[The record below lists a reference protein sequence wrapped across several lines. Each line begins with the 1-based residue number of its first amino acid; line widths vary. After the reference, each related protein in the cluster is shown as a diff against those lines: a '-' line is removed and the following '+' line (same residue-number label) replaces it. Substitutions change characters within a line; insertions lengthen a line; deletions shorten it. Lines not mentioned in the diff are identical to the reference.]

1 MTGQAPDMGDCMKNF
16 LLAIAV
22 AIGLTAPV
30 GSMTSAAFGIAQ
42 TNRDVT
48 GLLVRENS
56 PPTNADLVDVLG
68 YNENACSAVE
78 KTVVSVCI
86 APSPNPA
93 KAPGSTE
100 ALDVYDR
107 STIGCGICVRAN
119 AMGDGIY
126 ESMARDSGYGIDI
139 VYTGGTS
146 SVPVGP
152 QLRLNNGYFGF
163 ASSGLAGAMQSIL
176 VADAGSSADDIH
188 VEQQKTTGNTV
199 ELDQNWSTFAGTM
212 MKLVVG
218 AVGQSSTHPGA
229 ERGRC
234 ENCKF
239 EAYYN
244 NSSGSAVQEHSIDG
258 EGNELNHGSVSVG
271 NHLDQESTG
280 DFANTCSMNGAS
292 SCAFALAHG
301 YGAPACI
308 ATVQGTTPIA
318 AACSVSGRTVTISAA
333 RPNSATWA
341 AVVVGNPH

>member
-1 MTGQAPDMGDCMKNF
+1 M
-16 LLAIAV
+16 
-22 AIGLTAPV
+22 
-30 GSMTSAAFGIAQ
+30 
-42 TNRDVT
+42 
-48 GLLVRENS
+48 
-56 PPTNADLVDVLG
+56 
-68 YNENACSAVE
+68 
-78 KTVVSVCI
+78 VSVCI

-199 ELDQNWSTFAGTM
+199 ELDQNWSAFAGTM
-212 MKLVVG
+212 IKLVVG

-318 AACSVSGRTVTISAA
+318 AACSSREEPSRSSRRGPTRPPGQRSSSATLTSGSRSDSPLGTQRFTTELNVNALTFFNDMAGKRPSGTQTAGRTVALKGLPGYYVRRRPELRRRSINIRTLFAA
-333 RPNSATWA
+333 KGIP
-341 AVVVGNPH
+341 